1 MTELFV
7 VIFVLASSYPIY
19 KSGNKSLFTS
29 YIFTAFLFL
38 FSFVTA
44 NTFYGEVVSVLA
56 KTSIL
61 YILWRVSVEYLCAKD
76 ILPKKDSK

>member
-7 VIFVLASSYPIY
+7 VLFVLASSYPIY
-19 KSGNKSLFTS
+19 QSGNKNLFTS

-38 FSFVTA
+38 FAAITA
-44 NTFYGEVVSVLA
+44 DTFYGQVVSILA

-61 YILWRVSVEYLCAKD
+61 YILWRVSVEYLCLRESKSKV
-76 ILPKKDSK
+76 KK

>member
-7 VIFVLASSYPIY
+7 VLFVLASSYPIY

-38 FSFVTA
+38 FAALTS
-44 NTFYGEVVSVLA
+44 NTFYGQVVSILA

-61 YILWRVSVEYLCAKD
+61 YILWRVSVEYLCLRDAK
-76 ILPKKDSK
+76 SKFKR

>member
-7 VIFVLASSYPIY
+7 VVFVLASSYPIY
-19 KSGNKSLFTS
+19 QSGNKSLFTS

-38 FSFVTA
+38 FAAITSD
-44 NTFYGEVVSVLA
+44 TFYGQVVSILA

-61 YILWRVSVEYLCAKD
+61 YILWRVSVEYLCLRESK
-76 ILPKKDSK
+76 PKVKK

>member
-7 VIFVLASSYPIY
+7 VIFILASSYPIY
-19 KSGNKSLFTS
+19 KSGNKSLFIS

-38 FSFVTA
+38 FSFITS
-44 NTFYGEVVSVLA
+44 NTFYGEVVSILA

-61 YILWRVSVEYLCAKD
+61 YILWRVSIEYLCLQD
-76 ILPKKDSK
+76 ILPKKKH

>member
-7 VIFVLASSYPIY
+7 VIFVLVSSYPIY
-19 KSGNKSLFTS
+19 KSGNKGLFTS

-38 FSFVTA
+38 FSFVA
-44 NTFYGEVVSVLA
+44 ASTFYGEVVEILA

-61 YILWRVSVEYLCAKD
+61 YILWKVSVEYFCARD
-76 ILPKKDSK
+76 VLPKKKK

>member
-7 VIFVLASSYPIY
+7 VLFVLSSSYPIY

-38 FSFVTA
+38 FSFITT
-44 NTFYGEVVSVLA
+44 NTFYGEVVSILA

-61 YILWRVSVEYLCAKD
+61 YILWRVSVEYMC
-76 ILPKKDSK
+76 KK

>member
-19 KSGNKSLFTS
+19 QSGNKSLFTS

-38 FSFVTA
+38 FSFITA
-44 NTFYGEVVSVLA
+44 NTFYGEVVSILA

-61 YILWRVSVEYLCAKD
+61 YILWRVSVEYLCLRDLKAKH
-76 ILPKKDSK
+76 KK